1 MKYFNTASAA
11 TLNAAEVKKL
21 NAAGTEFS
29 EGTTDFFHSGES
41 SGTWVLSA
49 LCVTAA
55 ALGDHASE
63 TATKSPQVGRLT
75 FQEDLSLWCRFEL
88 APGKVTLEH

>member
-21 NAAGTEFS
+21 DAAGIEFS
-29 EGTTDFFHSGES
+29 DFFRSGES